1 MHRTALSFSFV
12 MIVFLSSA
20 QFTGYKPVT
29 DASAFKQLFAAASLK
44 ITSVK
49 SDFTQEKNLSLLSE
63 KMISQGK
70 FWYKKPGLLR
80 MEYQH
85 PFQYLMI
92 FNNTDVLI
100 KDGDKEN
107 KISSKSNKLFNQIND
122 VMVDCIR
129 GTVLQNP
136 DFNTRAFEGKQDFLI
151 ELSPI
156 AKNLK
161 DYFRSIQLKVDKKD
175 FSAISIEMIEQS
187 GDNTIIH
194 FTNKELN
201 AIIPNSIFDIH

>member
-1 MHRTALSFSFV
+1 MYRAALSFSFM
-12 MIVFLSSA
+12 MIFFISSA
-20 QFTGYKPVT
+20 QFTGYKPVS
-29 DASAFKQLFAAASLK
+29 DASAFKQVFTAASLK

-49 SDFTQEKNLSLLSE
+49 CDFMQEKNLSMLSE
-63 KMISQGK
+63 KMISRGK

-80 MEYQH
+80 MEYLQ

-92 FNNTDVLI
+92 FNKTDVLI

-107 KISSKSNKLFNQIND
+107 KISSKSNKLFGQIND
-122 VMVDCIR
+122 IMVDCIR

-136 DFNTRAFEGKQDFLI
+136 DFNTSAFEGKQDFLI
-151 ELSPI
+151 ELSPT

-161 DYFRSIQLKVDKKD
+161 EYFKSIQLKVDKKD

-201 AIIPNSIFDIH
+201 AIIPNSIFNIH